1 MQPLRRRKKSLS
13 THLEITLTPLID
25 TALTLLIIF
34 MVTTPMIKNSIK
46 IDLPKGA
53 AQEGGREQQEL
64 VVAIDKDENIYCN
77 NKPVTLDTLG
87 QEIKKCIT
95 SSPRLGSE
103 ARRVWVMVDRQQSC
117 SANILISVIDRI
129 KVVGGVKD
137 VAIAT
142 EKLSTQAA

>member
-1 MQPLRRRKKSLS
+1 MQSLKRRKKPLTPS
-13 THLEITLTPLID
+13 LEITLTPLID

-34 MVTTPMIKNSIK
+34 MVTTPMIQNSIK

-53 AQEGGREQQEL
+53 AQEAGKEQQEI
-64 VVAIDKDENIYCN
+64 VVAIDKNEMVYCN

-87 QEIKKCIT
+87 TVIQECL
-95 SSPRLGSE
+95 SSTAYAHTPK
-103 ARRVWVMVDRQQSC
+103 RVWVRVDRQQSC

-142 EKLSTQAA
+142 EKLATQAA

>member
-1 MQPLRRRKKSLS
+1 MQSLKRRKKSLTPS
-13 THLEITLTPLID
+13 LEITLTPLID

-34 MVTTPMIKNSIK
+34 MVTTPMIQNSIK

-53 AQEGGREQQEL
+53 AQEAGKEQQEI
-64 VVAIDKDENIYCN
+64 VVAIDKNEMIYCN
-77 NKPVTLDTLG
+77 NKPVTLETIG
-87 QEIKKCIT
+87 QTIKECLAANT
-95 SSPRLGSE
+95 MQNSRE
-103 ARRVWVMVDRQQSC
+103 AKRVWVRVDRQQSC

-142 EKLSTQAA
+142 EKLVA

>member
-1 MQPLRRRKKSLS
+1 MQPLRRRKKNL
-13 THLEITLTPLID
+13 TTTLEITLTPLID

-34 MVTTPMIKNSIK
+34 MVTTPIIKNSIK

-64 VVAIDKDENIYCN
+64 VVAIDEHENIYCN
-77 NKPVTLDTLG
+77 NKQTTLDALG
-87 QEIKKCIT
+87 TEIKNCLAASGMNNETK
-95 SSPRLGSE
+95 
-103 ARRVWVMVDRQQSC
+103 RVWVMVDRKQSC

-142 EKLSTQAA
+142 EKLSAQAA